1 MTPDQVIKPI
11 VVLFVVFVMF
21 LAISRGGRRQ
31 AR

>member
-11 VVLFVVFVMF
+11 IVLFVLFVMF
-21 LAISRGGRRQ
+21 LAVSKSGRRQ